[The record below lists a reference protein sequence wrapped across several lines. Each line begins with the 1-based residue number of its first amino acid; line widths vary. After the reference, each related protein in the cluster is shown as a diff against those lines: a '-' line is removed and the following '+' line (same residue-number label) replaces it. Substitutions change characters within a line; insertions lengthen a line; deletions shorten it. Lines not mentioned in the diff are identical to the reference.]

1 MSIFEHLEQLIEYG
15 LERKLISIWDQ
26 EYTRN
31 RLYEALDIKHP
42 QPVSSTLIKQSQRLP
57 DLLSPIYKWAAEAG
71 RIEANTDTYRDLL
84 SAKLMGCFVPPPSE
98 VIRKFEETKALY
110 GPKQATKEFYQYA
123 EDVYYIRSDRIAKN
137 VHWTVPTEYG
147 ELEMTINLSKPE
159 KDPKAIA
166 AAKEQTQTNYPPCV
180 LCKENVGFE
189 GSVNHPARQ
198 NHRMIP
204 VILKD
209 EQWYLQFSPY
219 VYYPEHCIVLK
230 GEHEPMEI
238 SKKTFERLLSFLGQ
252 YPHYF
257 IGSNADLP
265 IVGGSILSHD
275 HFQGGAHDFPM
286 ARAEVEDVYELNDH
300 PGVSLGLVKWPMSV
314 LRLQGDDPHI
324 VADAADHIFRAWQQY
339 SDEKA
344 GIAAFT
350 GDTPH
355 NTVTPIARRRGGSY
369 ELDIVLRNNRTDEE
383 HPLGIFHPHQE
394 VHHIKKENIGLIE
407 VMGLAILP
415 GRLQE
420 EMKAT
425 AASLCSAD
433 PKTALEENELT
444 AKHKDWALRLMERR
458 TITKG
463 NAEQVIKEE
472 LGHVF
477 ARILEHA
484 GVFKQTPE
492 GKQAFNR
499 FIHCLGV
506 KQVKSLNR

>member
-42 QPVSSTLIKQSQRLP
+42 QTVSSTPIKQSQRLP
-57 DLLSPIYKWAAEAG
+57 DLLSPIYEWAAETG

-147 ELEMTINLSKPE
+147 ELEITINLSKPE

-166 AAKEQTQTNYPPCV
+166 AAKEQMQTNYPPCV

-198 NHRMIP
+198 NHRIIP
-204 VILKD
+204 VILRD

-286 ARAEVEDVYELNDH
+286 ARAEMEERYELMGH

-314 LRLQGDDPHI
+314 LRLQGDDPDR
-324 VADAADHIFRAWQQY
+324 VADAANHIFRAWQQY

-425 AASLCSAD
+425 EAAMCSAD
-433 PKTALEENELT
+433 PKTALEDNELT

-499 FIHCLGV
+499 FIHSLGA
-506 KQVKSLNR
+506 KQGKSLNR

>member
-1 MSIFEHLEQLIEYG
+1 MSISEHLEQLLEYG
-15 LERKLISIWDQ
+15 LERKLISIWDR

-31 RLYEALDIKHP
+31 RLYEALGIKHP
-42 QPVSSTLIKQSQRLP
+42 EPVSHTSIKQAQSLP
-57 DLLSPIYKWAAEAG
+57 DLLAPIYKWAAETG
-71 RIEANTDTYRDLL
+71 RMEADTDTYRDLL
-84 SAKLMGCFVPPPSE
+84 SAKLMGCFVPAPSE

-110 GPKQATKEFYQYA
+110 GPKQATKEFYQYS

-166 AAKEQTQTNYPPCV
+166 AAKEQAQTNYPMCL

-189 GSVNHPARQ
+189 GSVKHPARQ
-198 NHRMIP
+198 NHRIIP

-209 EQWYLQFSPY
+209 EKWYLQFSPY

-238 SKKTFERLLSFLGQ
+238 SRKTFERLLSFLGQ

-286 ARAEVEDVYELNDH
+286 AQAKAEDVYELNDY

-314 LRLQGDDPHI
+314 LRLQGDKPDH
-324 VADAADHIFRAWQQY
+324 VAEAADHIFRTWQTY
-339 SDEKA
+339 SDKKS
-344 GIAAFT
+344 GIAAYT

-355 NTVTPIARRRGGSY
+355 NTVTPIARRRGDLY

-383 HPLGIFHPHQE
+383 HPFGIFHPHQE

-415 GRLQE
+415 GRLQK
-420 EMKAT
+420 EMKET
-425 AASLCSAD
+425 AAALCSAD
-433 PKTALEENELT
+433 PKSALEQNPRT
-444 AKHKDWALRLMERR
+444 AKHKEWALRMMEKR
-458 TITKG
+458 TIT
-463 NAEQVIKEE
+463 NENVDLVIKEE

-484 GVFKQTPE
+484 GVFKQTTE
-492 GKQAFNR
+492 GKQAFRR
-499 FIHCLGV
+499 FIDLLGV
-506 KQVKSLNR
+506 KPVKSLNR

>member
-1 MSIFEHLEQLIEYG
+1 
-15 LERKLISIWDQ
+15 
-26 EYTRN
+26 
-31 RLYEALDIKHP
+31 
-42 QPVSSTLIKQSQRLP
+42 
-57 DLLSPIYKWAAEAG
+57 
-71 RIEANTDTYRDLL
+71 
-84 SAKLMGCFVPPPSE
+84 MG
-98 VIRKFEETKALY
+98 
-110 GPKQATKEFYQYA
+110 
-123 EDVYYIRSDRIAKN
+123 
-137 VHWTVPTEYG
+137 
-147 ELEMTINLSKPE
+147 
-159 KDPKAIA
+159 
-166 AAKEQTQTNYPPCV
+166 
-180 LCKENVGFE
+180 
-189 GSVNHPARQ
+189 
-198 NHRMIP
+198 
-204 VILKD
+204 
-209 EQWYLQFSPY
+209 
-219 VYYPEHCIVLK
+219 
-230 GEHEPMEI
+230 
-238 SKKTFERLLSFLGQ
+238 
-252 YPHYF
+252 
-257 IGSNADLP
+257 
-265 IVGGSILSHD
+265 
-275 HFQGGAHDFPM
+275 
-286 ARAEVEDVYELNDH
+286 H

-314 LRLQGDDPHI
+314 LRLQGDDPDR
-324 VADAADHIFRAWQQY
+324 VADAPDHIFRTWQEY

-425 AASLCSAD
+425 EAAMCSAD

-506 KQVKSLNR
+506 KQGKSLNR